1 MTDTDPQGA
10 AGGAQPRP
18 EAQIPRVTMLAH
30 FVRDLSFENV
40 GVIQGHPAHG
50 TPKIQVAVNL
60 EANKFD
66 DEGRYAVNM
75 KITAKAEH
83 EGRVR
88 FLVELDYGGIFS
100 IENAPAEHVHPIL
113 FIECPRQLLPFAR
126 RVIADVTRDGGYP
139 PLLIDNMDF
148 ATLYRQ
154 KLEEFR
160 REQASQGGG
169 EPAAAAAADGGQT
182 PQNGGNGPAQG

>member
-1 MTDTDPQGA
+1 MTDTPPEGGTAVPGGEPGELPQL
-10 AGGAQPRP
+10 PK
-18 EAQIPRVTMLAH
+18 VSMLAH

-50 TPKIQVAVNL
+50 TPQITVAVNI
-60 EANKFD
+60 EAAKFD
-66 DEGRYAVNM
+66 EEGRYAVNM
-75 KITAKAEH
+75 KVTAKAEH
-83 EGRVR
+83 EGRTR
-88 FLVELDYGGIFS
+88 FLVELDYGGIFA
-100 IENAPAEHVHPIL
+100 IENAPAEHIHPIL

-160 REQASQGGG
+160 QQQAAEAGGNAPPG
-169 EPAAAAAADGGQT
+169 EAG
-182 PQNGGNGPAQG
+182 GGNGAATG

>member
-10 AGGAQPRP
+10 QGGAQPRP
-18 EAQIPRVTMLAH
+18 EAQLPRVTMLAH

-40 GVIQGHPAHG
+40 GVMKGHPAHG

-60 EANKFD
+60 EAGKFD

-75 KITAKAEH
+75 KITAQAEH
-83 EGRVR
+83 EGRTR

-100 IENAPAEHVHPIL
+100 IENAPAEHIHPIL

-139 PLLIDNMDF
+139 PLLLDNMDF
-148 ATLYRQ
+148 AALYRQ
-154 KLEEFR
+154 KLEELR
-160 REQASQGGG
+160 RESADQGQGGDGAPAGG
-169 EPAAAAAADGGQT
+169 EAAGTQ
-182 PQNGGNGPAQG
+182 GGNGSAKG